1 MLEVM
6 LMALGTEQ
14 VTLGTMHKSEIRVAE
29 PEPETVG
36 TVFGIRFQ
44 FRVQG

>member
-14 VTLGTMHKSEIRVAE
+14 VTLGTMRKSEIRVAE
-29 PEPETVG
+29 PEPYSE
-36 TVFGIRFQ
+36 FGSSSE
-44 FRVQG
+44 